1 MIPEIQD
8 SLNCLQVLLTKTCDL
23 WFLKHFIIY
32 EMFCECVITGVAIY
46 LLYENSV
53 TCALQLEKNDNVHQI
68 LEIDGC
74 NVL

>member
-1 MIPEIQD
+1 MTPEIQD

-23 WFLKHFIIY
+23 WFLKLFIIY
-32 EMFCECVITGVAIY
+32 EMFCEYVITGVAIY
-46 LLYENSV
+46 LLSENSL
-53 TCALQLEKNDNVHQI
+53 TFALQFEKNHNVHQI